1 MDHSRFLDD
10 PEVIDEAAAAIDRLC
25 PYARLCD
32 LKIRCGHL
40 GYEPLERPDK
50 PAAAQ

>member
-10 PEVIDEAAAAIDRLC
+10 PKVIDEAASVIDRLC

-40 GYEPLERPDK
+40 GNEPFERPDE
-50 PAAAQ
+50 PAATQ